1 MTSQSPI
8 PNPQYPPS
16 PQSPIPNPQSP
27 IPNLRIAIWAAV
39 SSKPQAAQDK
49 TSLADQEQAGRQ
61 FATALDAHV
70 VHVYTIPGHT
80 RDLIFW
86 SDAEAAMDAYRQLR
100 QDCEAHTFDVLW
112 ARDPDRLGRD
122 PALSNQVISL
132 VEKSGAEIYLAS
144 APHPIGQTSTGHRYI
159 YAIQTVRA
167 QEDQRTRVRY
177 SAQGLRARVRRG
189 LPANHWPLGYLP
201 TRNAKGE
208 TTGATLDP
216 DTSPAV
222 RLATRLFI
230 AGEPYSHII
239 QALEASPYHPA
250 RAPRWNLS
258 AVQRIMHNDT
268 YAGFPAW
275 DGTTPTAPSPHYPA
289 LWDLPTH
296 AAVIRERARRGRPHN
311 RRAKSTG
318 SPLAGVVFCGR
329 CGSTLTRQRHPNR
342 RTYSY
347 RCSKHARSSVTGQ
360 PCHNNYVTQRKLY
373 AALTDHLQHLATHP
387 TALDQALA
395 TPDTTDHQADILHVD
410 RRLADLDTRR
420 NRLALALAAGHLDPQ
435 MYKKTD
441 DLLPPGPAV
450 KPSSPSPPTCPPSSP
465 TPLPPR
471 SAPYYK
477 TPACA
482 SSARPAPSPPS
493 PSPSSPNHHLIPV
506 PC

>member
-1 MTSQSPI
+1 MT
-8 PNPQYPPS
+8 PNKPPNQQTNK
-16 PQSPIPNPQSP
+16 PT
-27 IPNLRIAIWAAV
+27 NLRIAIWAAV

-49 TSLADQEQAGRQ
+49 TSLDDQEQAGRQ
-61 FATALDAHV
+61 FATALEGHV
-70 VHVYTIPGHT
+70 VRVYTIPGHT

-86 SDAEAAMDAYRQLR
+86 TDAEDTMPAYRQLR
-100 QDCEAHTFDVLW
+100 EDCANHAFDVLW
-112 ARDPDRLGRD
+112 ATDPDRLGRD

-216 DTSPAV
+216 DTAPAV

-239 QALEASPYHPA
+239 HALDASPYHPA

-258 AVQRIMHNDT
+258 TVQRIMHNDT
-268 YAGFPAW
+268 YAGLPAW

-289 LWDLPTH
+289 LWDPDTH
-296 AAVIRERARRGRPHN
+296 ARLIRERARRAHPHN

-318 SPLAGVVFCGR
+318 SPLSGVVFCGR
-329 CGSTLTRQRHPNR
+329 CGYTMTRHRHPNR

-347 RCSKHARSSVTGQ
+347 RCSKHSRASVTGQ

-373 AALTDHLQHLATHP
+373 AALTDHLHRLATDP

-395 TPDTTDHQADILHVD
+395 IPDTTNHQTDLIHVD
-410 RRLADLDTRR
+410 HRLADLQIRR
-420 NRLALALAAGHLDPQ
+420 DRLALALAAGHLDPQ

-441 DLLPPGPAV
+441 DLLQEDVAKLQEERQRLQTLIAAAPDPEARRQAILTLAADLPAILTQAPPAQVRTLLQNAGLRIQCEAGAIT
-450 KPSSPSPPTCPPSSP
+450 SITL
-465 TPLPPR
+465 T
-471 SAPYYK
+471 
-477 TPACA
+477 
-482 SSARPAPSPPS
+482 
-493 PSPSSPNHHLIPV
+493 
-506 PC
+506 